1 MRGYG
6 LPLMAATKTAKKK
19 TSVAKKP
26 AGAYHHGDLR
36 SALLAAAWEI
46 VDRQGTEA
54 LTTRALAA
62 RVGVSHAAPAHHFAD
77 KSALLLALAA
87 EGENR
92 LAAAVTAAAKDSRG
106 AKDKLRAAAQAYVK
120 FALAHPATFRLL
132 AAHPAKTDAALAE
145 SSGRLFAAIAEA
157 AGGSSAGGLDAKT
170 FAAWAS
176 LHGAACLALDAF
188 VRKDLPK
195 AGTEKAILALVEG
208 IGKLLYDRAGSGR
221 RGGVRRHHNAG
232 CASTRSSVTD
242 TSTWRPPGRVKA
254 AFPRPRS

>member
-6 LPLMAATKTAKKK
+6 LPFMAATKTAKKK

-92 LAAAVTAAAKDSRG
+92 LATAITAAAKDSRG
-106 AKDKLRAAAQAYVK
+106 AKDKLRAAGQAYVK

-132 AAHPAKTDAALAE
+132 AAHPAKTDNALGE
-145 SSGRLFAAIAEA
+145 SSGRVHAAVADLV
-157 AGGSSAGGLDAKT
+157 GGSATTLDAKT

-195 AGTEKAILALVEG
+195 GGADKAILALAEG
-208 IGKLLYDRAGSGR
+208 IAK
-221 RGGVRRHHNAG
+221 
-232 CASTRSSVTD
+232 
-242 TSTWRPPGRVKA
+242 
-254 AFPRPRS
+254 

>member
-6 LPLMAATKTAKKK
+6 RRPMAATKTPKKK

-87 EGENR
+87 EATNR
-92 LAAAVTAAAKDSRG
+92 LAAAVSGSLKEARG
-106 AKDKLRAAAQAYVK
+106 KERLRAAAVAYTK

-132 AAHPAKTDAALAE
+132 AAHPAKSDAALAE
-145 SSGRLFAAIAEA
+145 ASGRLFAAIAEA
-157 AGGSSAGGLDAKT
+157 TAGSPSGAIDGKT

-176 LHGAACLALDAF
+176 LHGAACLALDSF

-195 AGTEKAILALVEG
+195 SGQEKAILALVEN
-208 IGKLLYDRAGSGR
+208 IGK
-221 RGGVRRHHNAG
+221 
-232 CASTRSSVTD
+232 
-242 TSTWRPPGRVKA
+242 
-254 AFPRPRS
+254 

>member
-1 MRGYG
+1 
-6 LPLMAATKTAKKK
+6 MAATKTPKKK

-87 EGENR
+87 EATNR
-92 LAAAVTAAAKDSRG
+92 LAAAVSAAAKEARG
-106 AKDKLRAAAQAYVK
+106 KERLRAAAVAYTK
-120 FALAHPATFRLL
+120 FALAHPSTFRLL
-132 AAHPAKTDAALAE
+132 AAHPAKADAALAE
-145 SSGRLFAAIAEA
+145 ASGRLFAAVAEA
-157 AGGSSAGGLDAKT
+157 AGGSAAAVDGKT

-176 LHGAACLALDAF
+176 LHGAACLALDSF

-195 AGTEKAILALVEG
+195 SGQEKAILALVEN
-208 IGKLLYDRAGSGR
+208 IGK
-221 RGGVRRHHNAG
+221 
-232 CASTRSSVTD
+232 
-242 TSTWRPPGRVKA
+242 
-254 AFPRPRS
+254 

>member
-1 MRGYG
+1 
-6 LPLMAATKTAKKK
+6 MASTKTPKKK

-92 LAAAVTAAAKDSRG
+92 LAAAITAATKDARG
-106 AKDKLRAAAQAYVK
+106 AKDKLRAAGQAYVK

-132 AAHPAKTDAALAE
+132 AAHPAKTDASLAE
-145 SSGRLFAAIAEA
+145 ASGRLHAAIADA
-157 AGGSSAGGLDAKT
+157 AGGAVSAGAPDAKT
-170 FAAWAS
+170 FAAWAT

-195 AGTEKAILALVEG
+195 GGAEKAILALVEG
-208 IGKLLYDRAGSGR
+208 LNKLADESR
-221 RGGVRRHHNAG
+221 RGPFGAKEGRTLLHSAG
-232 CASTRSSVTD
+232 AASTRSNVTSI
-242 TSTWRPPGRVKA
+242 STWRPPGRVKA
-254 AFPRPRS
+254 AFPWPRS